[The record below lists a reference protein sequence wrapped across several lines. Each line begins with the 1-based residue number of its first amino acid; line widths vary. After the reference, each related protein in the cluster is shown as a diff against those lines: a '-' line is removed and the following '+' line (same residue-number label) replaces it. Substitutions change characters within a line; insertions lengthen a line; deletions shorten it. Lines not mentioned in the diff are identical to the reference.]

1 MKYLEFRLQ
10 QQICKWLEIQHPS
23 VLFLSDT
30 IANMKLTPQAQLRNK
45 SIQKSGFHCPDLII
59 LEPKGGWHGLFI
71 ELKIKSPYKKDGTL
85 LKNEHLENQQRSMNE
100 LKAKG
105 YYCTFAWEFD
115 EIIKIIDKYLA
126 L

>member
-10 QQICKWLEIQHPS
+10 QQICKWLSYSHPKII
-23 VLFLSDT
+23 FLSDT

-85 LKNEHLENQQRSMNE
+85 LKNEHLENQQRSMND

-105 YYCTFAWEFD
+105 YYCIFAWEFD
-115 EIIKIIDKYLA
+115 EIIKIIDKYLS